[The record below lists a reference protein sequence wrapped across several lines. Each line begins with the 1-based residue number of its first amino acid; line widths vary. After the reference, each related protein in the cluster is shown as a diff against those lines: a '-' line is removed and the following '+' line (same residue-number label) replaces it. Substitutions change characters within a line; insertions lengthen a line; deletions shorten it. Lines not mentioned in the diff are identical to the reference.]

1 MKGHPMLQSSENW
14 MALFNEFMVSI
25 YLYVSI
31 TLTGASA
38 NPFYNNCGTA
48 LMGVII
54 LTAASNL
61 LYFLI
66 MTIKTIARSCKA
78 KWDKI
83 HRAKIGVKEQ
93 YKPEEEKKKEEVPE
107 QIEEEK
113 QDIIAKTK
121 SRSAVLEV
129 IIEEL
134 SV

>member
-1 MKGHPMLQSSENW
+1 MLQSSENW

-54 LTAASNL
+54 LTAAANL

-66 MTIKTIARSCKA
+66 MAIKTIARSCKA

-93 YKPEEEKKKEEVPE
+93 YKP
-107 QIEEEK
+107 
-113 QDIIAKTK
+113 
-121 SRSAVLEV
+121 
-129 IIEEL
+129 
-134 SV
+134 